1 MSAGRVACD
10 HAERAE
16 RVERQTTHHSV
27 GGWYGMGRAGWGW
40 GGDGVWRYAD
50 TCLLDSLSAATQR
63 ERNRWKDKLHTGG
76 CYGMGMMGYEGRC

>member
-40 GGDGVWRYAD
+40 GGDGV
-50 TCLLDSLSAATQR
+50 
-63 ERNRWKDKLHTGG
+63 
-76 CYGMGMMGYEGRC
+76 GMGCGGMLTHVCWTRCLRPPRESGTDGKTNYTPVDVMGWV